1 MTVAAGWD
9 SSWGLWEASEED
21 AEHDLLPPV
30 RALLGDPLG
39 AWTLQRTGPW
49 MLALPAAV
57 ELPSQGWKL
66 HVSATSHTALATLEA
81 VVPVLVREHVAFK
94 FVATRQAVARLNSSN
109 APREVAGKFIT
120 IYPLDDDQAVRIGH
134 ACDRAT
140 ATLSG
145 PAILSD
151 RPVRR
156 GSVVHYRYG
165 AFVQERV
172 FDDDGLLVEVLRD
185 PDGRSIPD
193 ERHAWFTPPSWAR
206 DPFSAREA
214 KARRRGRRNVAPGA
228 GPVLLNGRYMVR
240 HALKLANKGGVY
252 VAEDRD
258 SGHLVV
264 MKEARPHI
272 ELGGGRGGYVTR
284 LLRQEARVLAAVGH
298 LGLSPQL
305 LDVFEQQGH
314 LFVVLE
320 HLDGGSLRRQLR
332 LAGGSRTRPLHGEQL
347 ATMIRALA
355 ETMLAFHDAGVLLR
369 DFTPNNLLVLHGG
382 ELRVVDL
389 EFAHLLSDGPPPR
402 WREGTLV
409 YASPQQLS
417 GEPSGLSDD
426 YHSLGA
432 TIAYAATGMDPCF
445 SPDWNGRP
453 LGCLEEW
460 LGRLE
465 REGVI
470 EATVSDIVLGCTAH
484 DPRLRWSPRQ
494 VLDRL
499 AAPVHRAPP
508 PAPASPSSDQLA
520 GVVADIAW
528 WLARNMRED
537 REWLWPTSHGGMRL
551 DPCNVQTGAS
561 GVGLFLCQAGRFG
574 DDPALRDLARRAAAW
589 VERQLSQRPQRPP
602 GLYFGQAGAVW
613 FLDEVAAW
621 LADPA
626 LRERAGE
633 LALALPIRSFNPDIT
648 HGTAGIGLAQLRHWQ
663 ATGDSRCLDRAER
676 AVAALSATAR
686 PGPHGVVWPVRED
699 VESAFAGLASYGFAH
714 GVAGIAYFLL
724 SSAGVLADPT
734 CRELALE
741 AVESL
746 MKAVRI
752 DDEGAA
758 YWEVGPG
765 RGQAES
771 PHWCNGSSGVGT
783 TLVRAYTATRDERY
797 LHLAEAAARAVT
809 ARSWRGGLVQCH
821 GLAGDGDFLLDLH
834 AVTGD
839 HRFRELA
846 LDLAGLI
853 YLRRFRDDGLLVFP
867 DESGERVTASFGTG
881 LSGIGSFFARL
892 AHGGARTLMVDELLH
907 RPLQAVAS

>member
-9 SSWGLWEASEED
+9 SSWELWEASEDD

-30 RALLGDPLG
+30 RALLADPV
-39 AWTLQRTGPW
+39 ASWTWRRTGPW
-49 MLALPAAV
+49 VLVLPTAI

-66 HVSATSHTALATLEA
+66 HVSATSHTARAALEA
-81 VVPVLVREHVAFK
+81 VVPVLVRERVAFK
-94 FVATRQAVARLNSSN
+94 FVAARQAVARINSSN

-120 IYPLDDDQAVRIGH
+120 IYPLDDDQAVQIGQ

-140 ATLSG
+140 ATLNG

-151 RPVRR
+151 RPLRR

-165 AFVQERV
+165 AFVQDRV
-172 FDDDGLLVEVLRD
+172 FDDDGVLVEVLRD
-185 PDGRSIPD
+185 PDGRLIPD
-193 ERHAWFTPPSWAR
+193 ERRAWFTPPAWTR
-206 DPFSAREA
+206 DPFSASEA
-214 KARRRGRRNVAPGA
+214 KARRRGRRGVTPGT

-258 SGHLVV
+258 SGQLVV
-264 MKEARPHI
+264 MKEARPHV

-314 LFVVLE
+314 LFLVLE
-320 HLDGGSLRRQLR
+320 HFDGDTLRRQLR
-332 LAGGSRTRPLHGEQL
+332 LAGAPQARPLHGGELQAL
-347 ATMIRALA
+347 IRSLA
-355 ETMLAFHDAGVLLR
+355 ETMQAFHEAGVLLR

-389 EFAHLLSDGPPPR
+389 EFAHLLTDGPPPR

-417 GEPSGLSDD
+417 GEPSGLADD

-453 LGCLEEW
+453 LGCIQEW

-470 EATVSDIVLGCTAH
+470 EAPVSDMVLGCSAH
-484 DPRLRWSPRQ
+484 NPRLRWSPRQ

-499 AAPVHRAPP
+499 DEPVHRATP
-508 PAPASPSSDQLA
+508 PAPTSPRPDQLA
-520 GVVADIAW
+520 SVVDDITR
-528 WLARNMRED
+528 WLTKNMREN
-537 REWLWPTSHGGMRL
+537 REWLWPTTRGGMRL
-551 DPCNVQTGAS
+551 DPCNIQTGAS
-561 GVGLFLCQAGRFG
+561 GVGMFLCQAGRRR
-574 DDPALRDLARRAAAW
+574 DDPALRELVCRAAQW
-589 VERQLSQRPQRPP
+589 VDRQLSERPQRPP
-602 GLYFGQAGAVW
+602 GLYFGRAGAVW
-613 FLDEVAAW
+613 FLDEAAAW
-621 LADPA
+621 LGNPA

-633 LALALPIRSFNPDIT
+633 LALALPIQTFNPDIT

-663 ATGDSRCLDRAER
+663 VTGDSRCLDRAER
-676 AVAALSATAR
+676 AVAALCASAR
-686 PGPHGVVWPVRED
+686 PGPEGVVWRVRED
-699 VESAFAGLASYGFAH
+699 VESVFAGLASYGFAH
-714 GVAGIAYFLL
+714 GTAGIAYFLL
-724 SSAGVLADPT
+724 CAAGVLTDPN

-741 AVESL
+741 AVETL

-765 RGQAES
+765 RGPAES

-783 TLVRAYTATRDERY
+783 TLVRAYTATRHERY
-797 LHLAEAAARAVT
+797 LHVAEAAARAVV
-809 ARSWRGGLVQCH
+809 ARPWRGGLVQCH
-821 GLAGDGDFLLDLH
+821 GLAGDGDYLLDLY

-839 HRFRELA
+839 HRYRELA

-853 YLRRFRDDGLLVFP
+853 YLRRFRDGGLLVFP
-867 DESGERVTASFGTG
+867 DESGEKVTASFGTG
-881 LSGIGSFFARL
+881 LSGIGAFFARL
-892 AHGGARTLMVDELLH
+892 VDGGARTLMVDELLH